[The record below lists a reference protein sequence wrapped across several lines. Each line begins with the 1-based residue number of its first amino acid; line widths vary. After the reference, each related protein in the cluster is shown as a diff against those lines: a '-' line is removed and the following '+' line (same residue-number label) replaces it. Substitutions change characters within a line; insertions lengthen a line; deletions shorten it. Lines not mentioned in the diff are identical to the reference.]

1 MEYTFG
7 EKKEEYVDGKNLPV
21 WKSPKYEQSKKKA
34 IEIIDSNK
42 YGLSEGDFWILW
54 NTYSNKTKVMYNG
67 LIISH
72 NGCLKIN
79 DRQSDEDK
87 FNPEC
92 VTVNENGFNNS
103 LVFTYKNKEQG
114 IYEVGEV
121 SKNNC
126 KNQYPYAMAF
136 KRCFDRVVLKISK
149 LAYEGIY
156 SDSEADEFK
165 ERYDDD
171 LTIPQKA
178 EKSTKYQQEVIKKA
192 YDDNIISLEELK
204 GMLLKYEVKKTEELT
219 KEQATEIIQGISAKR
234 KEVEKASEMISDTQK
249 KIILEG
255 YERGYISPWTYED
268 TLKICHAKTI
278 DELTYN
284 QAEDLINQINNGFN
298 ADMVMY
304 R

>member
-1 MEYTFG
+1 MQYTFG

-34 IEIIDSNK
+34 IEIIDSDK
-42 YGLSEGDFWILW
+42 YGLTEGDFWILW
-54 NTYSNKTKVMYNG
+54 NTYSNKKKVMYSG

-79 DRQSDEDK
+79 DRQSDENK

-92 VTVNENGFNNS
+92 VTVNENGFDNS
-103 LVFTYKNKEQG
+103 LVFTYKSKEQG

-171 LTIPQKA
+171 LSKPNKS
-178 EKSTKYQQEVIKKA
+178 EKSTETQQKLIKKA
-192 YDDNIISLEELK
+192 YEDGVITAAEIKAMVKNYD
-204 GMLLKYEVKKTEELT
+204 VKKTEDLT
-219 KEQATEIIQGISAKR
+219 KEQAAELIQGLNAKR
-234 KEVEKASEMISDTQK
+234 KVLEKA
-249 KIILEG
+249 
-255 YERGYISPWTYED
+255 
-268 TLKICHAKTI
+268 
-278 DELTYN
+278 
-284 QAEDLINQINNGFN
+284 
-298 ADMVMY
+298 
-304 R
+304 